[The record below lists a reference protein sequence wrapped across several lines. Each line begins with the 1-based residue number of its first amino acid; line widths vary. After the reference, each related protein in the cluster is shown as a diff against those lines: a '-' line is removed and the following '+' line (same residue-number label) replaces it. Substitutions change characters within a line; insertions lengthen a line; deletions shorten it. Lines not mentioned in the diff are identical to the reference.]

1 MDVLLSVDSCVKSG
15 TVEIILWGT
24 FPLERINVHRGC
36 VVYLISS
43 KNRLVVL
50 RRLVFLVRR

>member
-1 MDVLLSVDSCVKSG
+1 MDVLLSVDSCVKSS

-43 KNRLVVL
+43 KYRLVVL
-50 RRLVFLVRR
+50 RRLVILVWR